1 MYTNYTYGTCCYLKI
16 LKVFNGLY
24 PFYIL
29 YTIIWY
35 IFWKVK
41 IGNGSWSTEL
51 DFVEPGNMRCR
62 KIVNTQTHSY
72 IYILSHNHIL
82 GRPSVI
88 IEPLYSSDLRTPTDP
103 FSCSRA
109 VWSLNYATTPVECCS
124 DVWTYF
130 LCLLNCVHAH
140 ECVCEHVC
148 VCVCVFVRV
157 FETWGCV
164 TSVYA
169 QPLWLTHPL

>member
-1 MYTNYTYGTCCYLKI
+1 MHTNCTYGSCCNLKR
-16 LKVFNGLY
+16 LKVFHGLY

-29 YTIIWY
+29 YTIILY

-41 IGNGSWSTEL
+41 VGNGSRSTEL
-51 DFVEPGNMRCR
+51 DFVEPENMRCR
-62 KIVNTQTHSY
+62 EIINTLTC
-72 IYILSHNHIL
+72 IFILSHNHVL
-82 GRPSVI
+82 GSPSDI
-88 IEPLYSSDLRTPTDP
+88 IQPLYGSDLRTPTDP

-109 VWSLNYATTPVECCS
+109 VGSLNYATTPVECRS